1 MGGQHK
7 TYYQENPMPAFSSQS
22 STSTHYD
29 GPNWSTASYF
39 DATASQPMELA
50 ALGEHLSVCRGSHR
64 RLSTLR
70 HLGGMLHGFVASRF
84 VTTLAVAAVLIG
96 ATLLAL

>member
-1 MGGQHK
+1 
-7 TYYQENPMPAFSSQS
+7 MPAFSSHS
-22 STSTHYD
+22 PAAPHYA

-50 ALGEHLSVCRGSHR
+50 ALGEHLSLCRGTHR
-64 RLSTLR
+64 RWSTLR
-70 HLGGMLHGFVASRF
+70 HLGGVLHGFAAPRF